1 MAVHITSGT
10 TVANVV
16 STVTFANWYGGIEI
30 DNRST
35 FDIWATVDG
44 TTPTIAG
51 DECLYIGPN
60 SFITVHNG
68 ELVPEPAS
76 GVTSNTTVK
85 LISSGAAAYTVNGG
99 V

>member
-1 MAVHITSGT
+1 MATRIASGT

-16 STVTFANWYGGIEI
+16 STVTFSNWYGEVEI

-35 FDIWATVDG
+35 FDVWATVDG

-51 DECLYIGPN
+51 ADCLYIGPN
-60 SFITVHNG
+60 SFITVYNR
-68 ELVPEPAS
+68 EPIPEPAL

-85 LISSGAAAYTVNGG
+85 LISSGAAAYTISGG